1 MREKRLLNLSCGT
14 AYVLVFA
21 ALGVVLIL
29 QGWRSRIPN
38 FDMLSTID
46 AAQQFIDHGKL
57 PETSVVT
64 SFGSFTPPGLTW
76 FMLPGVLLFRD
87 PRLFEYVGSIFL
99 YVGTLL
105 GIFLIARRYFGPRCA
120 VVAVAL
126 YGFSELG
133 LSIGS
138 TLFHRYPIHFFFV
151 WMVYC
156 VGRWVDEN
164 NPRFLAAAIAVWA
177 VGINVFMEM
186 APAILVIPVI
196 WLLYRRSIR
205 VAPLLMAVAL
215 AAAVWYPYLRFER
228 SRNFVDL
235 RSQVFREVIGPTDF
249 TRSWCDPSLVPQDWI
264 TLPQESFISNDRTS
278 SRSRWA
284 GMRPWAS
291 ERATVVA
298 ESLLANFS
306 RFLIP
311 GAGAGLFLLTL
322 IGLAAAFVGSGNVTD
337 VEDDRGVW
345 RQRLAWV
352 AGGLT
357 LLALS
362 LNEVLLARFI
372 SADGVLAT
380 HTEWIIRVAQFLL
393 VLVAFVLVV
402 RRDLMARVVSYV
414 YRTLSATAANTRVV
428 AVSLAIPWLL
438 LFVVADAERRFWWM
452 WPLQVIMLAAAV
464 TYVPARLKAPRALV
478 WAGSLAVC
486 LIVAANTMF
495 LSRVQSWAH
504 DGWAG
509 RDAQEVQVADRVNA
523 LLRGQGSPKEISI
536 GYEIDTSKFM
546 VAFNSIDSR
555 YKVGADLDLL
565 FKHRYGIINKDR
577 CAEGFQPSDKYRIV
591 QIAPIDK
598 YVGRDVAA
606 QPTPGEAETGHN
618 RIRPHGSEGDV
629 PSADSYELISEVGVY
644 QVLGRD

>member
-1 MREKRLLNLSCGT
+1 
-14 AYVLVFA
+14 
-21 ALGVVLIL
+21 
-29 QGWRSRIPN
+29 
-38 FDMLSTID
+38 
-46 AAQQFIDHGKL
+46 
-57 PETSVVT
+57 
-64 SFGSFTPPGLTW
+64 
-76 FMLPGVLLFRD
+76 MLPGVLLFRD

-156 VGRWVDEN
+156 VGRWVGEN

-186 APAILVIPVI
+186 APAILVIPVT

-205 VAPLLMAVAL
+205 IAPLLMATAL

-235 RSQVFREVIGPTDF
+235 RSQVFREVTGPTDF
-249 TRSWCDPSLVPQDWI
+249 THSWCDPSLVPQDWI
-264 TLPQESFISNDRTS
+264 TLPQESLLSNDRTS
-278 SRSRWA
+278 SRSRWT
-284 GMRPWAS
+284 GMRRWAS

-298 ESLLANFS
+298 GSLLANFG

-311 GAGAGLFLLTL
+311 GAGAVLFLLSL
-322 IGLAAAFVGSGNVTD
+322 LGLVAALLGTAKVNSD
-337 VEDDRGVW
+337 SEEAPGVW
-345 RQRLAWV
+345 GRRLAWV
-352 AGGLT
+352 ASGLA

-380 HTEWIIRVAQFLL
+380 HTVWIIRVTQVLL

-402 RRDLMARVVSYV
+402 QRDLMARVVSYV
-414 YRTLSATAANTRVV
+414 YRRLSATAANTRVV
-428 AVSLAIPWLL
+428 AVSLAVPWLL
-438 LFVVADAERRFWWM
+438 LFVVADADRRFWWM

-478 WAGSLAVC
+478 WAGSFGVC
-486 LIVAANTMF
+486 LIVAANTML
-495 LSRVQSWAH
+495 LSRVQSWTH

-523 LLRGQGSPKEISI
+523 LVRARGGPNETSI
-536 GYEIDTSKFM
+536 GYEIDTSRFM
-546 VAFNSIDSR
+546 AAFNSIDSR

-565 FKHRYGIINKDR
+565 FKYRYGIINKDR
-577 CAEGFQPSDKYRIV
+577 CAEGFQASDTYRIV

-606 QPTPGEAETGHN
+606 QPTPGEAETGRN
-618 RIRPHGSEGDV
+618 RIPPNGSESDV
-629 PSADSYELISEVGVY
+629 PSSDHSYELMSEVGVY
-644 QVLGRD
+644 QVLGRY